1 MLRSSTKR
9 MVCRGA
15 GMILVISLIAIK
27 NRVQLSGEPCRMP
40 FCWTFVSERVPA
52 ALTLKVRPLRKF
64 CKRKGSVFR
73 RPI

>member
-9 MVCRGA
+9 MVCRGE
-15 GMILVISLIAIK
+15 GMILVMSLIAIK
-27 NRVQLSGEPCRMP
+27 KRVQLSGEPCGIP
-40 FCWTFVSERVPA
+40 FCCVFVSDRVLA

-64 CKRKGSVFR
+64 CKRSGSAPR